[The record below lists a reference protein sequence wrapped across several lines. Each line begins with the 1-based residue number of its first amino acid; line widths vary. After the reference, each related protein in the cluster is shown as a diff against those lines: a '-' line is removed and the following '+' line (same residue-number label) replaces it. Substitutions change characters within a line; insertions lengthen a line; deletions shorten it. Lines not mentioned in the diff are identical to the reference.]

1 MTGKLLHKRHP
12 FLITQRIHFMTGKL
26 VCKTSLP
33 DYSEDSLHD
42 RKPAYKTSFSDYSED
57 SLHDRKAG
65 VQDTPS

>member
-1 MTGKLLHKRHP
+1 
-12 FLITQRIHFMTGKL
+12 MTGKL